1 MVKEWATVIRWQN
14 GRALLRYGSSTG
26 GCGSCS
32 ARKTCGSYA
41 LSKIGPNKEH
51 ELEIVIEQ
59 PLVEGQKIEVGIPE
73 GSLIRSA
80 LLVYLTPILGLFLL
94 AGLAQSL
101 DFEQFWIAVL
111 GVFGG
116 IIGFFVARN
125 LASKWRDDEAFQPVV
140 LQIGLPPSEL
150 SVQVNC

>member
-1 MVKEWATVIRWQN
+1 MVKEWATVVRWQN
-14 GRALLRYGSSTG
+14 GRALLRYGSSS
-26 GCGSCS
+26 GCGSCG

-41 LSKIGPNKEH
+41 LSKIGPNTEH
-51 ELEIVIEQ
+51 ELEIAIEQ

-80 LLVYLTPILGLFLL
+80 LLVYLTPILGLFIF
-94 AGLAQSL
+94 AGLAQAF
-101 DFEQFWIAVL
+101 DFEQFWIAIS
-111 GVFGG
+111 GIIGG
-116 IIGFFVARN
+116 IIGFYIARR
-125 LASKWRDDEAFQPVV
+125 LASNWRDDEAFQPVV

>member
-1 MVKEWATVIRWQN
+1 MVKEWATVVRWQN
-14 GRALLRYGSSTG
+14 GRALLRYGSSS
-26 GCGSCS
+26 GCGSCG

-41 LSKIGPNKEH
+41 LSKIGSNTEH
-51 ELEIVIEQ
+51 ELEIAIEQ

-80 LLVYLTPILGLFLL
+80 LLVYLTPILGLFIF
-94 AGLAQSL
+94 AGLAQAF
-101 DFEQFWIAVL
+101 DFEQFWIAIS
-111 GVFGG
+111 GVIGG
-116 IIGFFVARN
+116 IIGFYIARR
-125 LASKWRDDEAFQPVV
+125 LASNWRDDEAFQPVI

>member
-1 MVKEWATVIRWQN
+1 MVKEWATVVRWQN
-14 GRALLRYGSSTG
+14 GRALLRYGSSS
-26 GCGSCS
+26 GCGSCG

-41 LSKIGPNKEH
+41 LSKIGPNTEH
-51 ELEIVIEQ
+51 ELEIAIEQ

-80 LLVYLTPILGLFLL
+80 LLVYLTPILGLFIF
-94 AGLAQSL
+94 AGLAQAF
-101 DFEQFWIAVL
+101 DFEQFWIAIS
-111 GVFGG
+111 GIIGG
-116 IIGFFVARN
+116 IIGFYIARR
-125 LASKWRDDEAFQPVV
+125 LASNWRDDEAFQPVI

>member
-14 GRALLRYGSSTG
+14 GRALLRYGSSS
-26 GCGSCS
+26 GCGSCG

-41 LSKIGPNKEH
+41 LSKIGPNTEH
-51 ELEIVIEQ
+51 ELEIAIEQ
-59 PLVEGQKIEVGIPE
+59 PLVVGQKIEVGIPE

-80 LLVYLTPILGLFLL
+80 MLVYLTPILGLFIF
-94 AGLAQSL
+94 AGLAQSF
-101 DFEQFWIAVL
+101 DFNQFLVAVSGVL
-111 GVFGG
+111 GGV
-116 IIGFFVARN
+116 IGFYTARKF
-125 LASKWRDDEAFQPVV
+125 ASHWRDDDAFQPVV

>member
-1 MVKEWATVIRWQN
+1 MVKEWATVVRWQN
-14 GRALLRYGSSTG
+14 GRALLRYGSSS
-26 GCGSCS
+26 GCGSCG

-41 LSKIGPNKEH
+41 LSKIGPNTEH
-51 ELEIVIEQ
+51 ELEIAIEQ

-80 LLVYLTPILGLFLL
+80 LLVYLTPILGLFIF
-94 AGLAQSL
+94 AGLAQVF
-101 DFEQFWIAVL
+101 DFEQFWIAIS
-111 GVFGG
+111 GVIGG
-116 IIGFFVARN
+116 IIGFYIARR
-125 LASKWRDDEAFQPVV
+125 LASNWRDDEAFQPVI

>member
-14 GRALLRYGSSTG
+14 GRALLRYGSSS
-26 GCGSCS
+26 GCGSCG

-41 LSKIGPNKEH
+41 LSKIGPNTEH
-51 ELEIVIEQ
+51 ELEIAIEQ
-59 PLVEGQKIEVGIPE
+59 PLVVGQKIEVGIPE

-80 LLVYLTPILGLFLL
+80 MLVYLTPILGLFIF
-94 AGLAQSL
+94 AGLAQSF
-101 DFEQFWIAVL
+101 DFSQFLVATS
-111 GVFGG
+111 GVVGG
-116 IIGFFVARN
+116 VAGFYTARK
-125 LASKWRDDEAFQPVV
+125 LASHWRDDDAFQPVV

>member
-1 MVKEWATVIRWQN
+1 MVKEWATVVRWQN
-14 GRALLRYGSSTG
+14 GRALLRYGSSS
-26 GCGSCS
+26 GCGSCG

-41 LSKIGPNKEH
+41 LSKIGPNTEH

-80 LLVYLTPILGLFLL
+80 LLVYLTPILGLFIF
-94 AGLAQSL
+94 AGLAQAF
-101 DFEQFWIAVL
+101 DFEQFWIAIS
-111 GVFGG
+111 GIIGG
-116 IIGFFVARN
+116 IIGFYIARR
-125 LASKWRDDEAFQPVV
+125 LASNWRDDEAFQPVV

-150 SVQVNC
+150 SVQINC

>member
-1 MVKEWATVIRWQN
+1 MVKEWATVVRWQN
-14 GRALLRYGSSTG
+14 GRALLRYGSSS
-26 GCGSCS
+26 GCGSCG

-41 LSKIGPNKEH
+41 LSKLGPNTEH
-51 ELEIVIEQ
+51 ELEIAIEQ

-80 LLVYLTPILGLFLL
+80 LLVYLTPILGLFIF
-94 AGLAQSL
+94 AGLAQAF
-101 DFEQFWIAVL
+101 DFEQFWIAIS
-111 GVFGG
+111 GVIGG
-116 IIGFFVARN
+116 IIGFYIARR
-125 LASKWRDDEAFQPVV
+125 LASNWRDDEAFQPVI